1 MKALVLSGGAGTRSR
16 PSRHAS
22 AGRPVPVADQAVP
35 IPGRTPLADAG
46 DTRTGA
52 LVGDTPESGPA
63 ERPQQP
69 RRDRAR
75 GTVRVGTPVV
85 HDAVRAV
92 EPSRRGE
99 LETLCVPRGRCPVRG
114 DHGEVRH
121 PS

>member
-46 DTRTGA
+46 GTRTGA

-63 ERPQQP
+63 ERP

-75 GTVRVGTPVV
+75 GTVRVGTPVVV

-121 PS
+121 SS

>member
-1 MKALVLSGGAGTRSR
+1 M
-16 PSRHAS
+16 
-22 AGRPVPVADQAVP
+22 PVADQAVP
-35 IPGRTPLADAG
+35 FPGRTSRADAG
-46 DTRTGA
+46 GTRAGA

-63 ERPQQP
+63 ERLQQP

-75 GTVRVGTPVV
+75 GGVRVGTPVV

-99 LETLCVPRGRCPVRG
+99 LETLGVPRGRCPVRG